1 MNNGK
6 SIFTRYFAI
15 CSAVILISFCCL
27 GTVLLLVSSRYF
39 LDEKKSLMLKDAR
52 ALASYTQEKM
62 LEQPDR
68 WREDVAAE
76 MKTYAI
82 GSNSDYLLCSDDG
95 YVVAATG
102 GEVENIP
109 YFPGVR
115 NGRGSGKGSSGA
127 DEDHPPPPSHGH

>member
-1 MNNGK
+1 MKYPKTTMNNGK

-62 LEQPDR
+62 LAQPDV
-68 WREDVAAE
+68 WREDVVAE

-82 GSNSDYLLCSDDG
+82 GSNSDYLLCGDDG
-95 YVVAATG
+95 YVVAATSG
-102 GEVENIP
+102 DVE
-109 YFPGVR
+109 R
-115 NGRGSGKGSSGA
+115 SR
-127 DEDHPPPPSHGH
+127 D